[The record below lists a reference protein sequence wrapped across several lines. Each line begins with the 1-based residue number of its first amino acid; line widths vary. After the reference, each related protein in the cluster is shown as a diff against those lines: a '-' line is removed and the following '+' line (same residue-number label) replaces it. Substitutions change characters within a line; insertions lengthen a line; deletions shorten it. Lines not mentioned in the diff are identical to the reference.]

1 MIEDGSGLLFL
12 LLVRALAAQGTI
24 NIKGHCLQIFQKLQL
39 LFLGTTMVNIPPL
52 FQVNITFELSGLK
65 ARVRLHTC
73 VYMKGSPQTD

>member
-1 MIEDGSGLLFL
+1 
-12 LLVRALAAQGTI
+12 
-24 NIKGHCLQIFQKLQL
+24 
-39 LFLGTTMVNIPPL
+39 MVNILPL